1 MLPMK
6 RRTKMLLGILAAGAA
21 VLPIALFGRE
31 GIALVV
37 GVTVFALLLRNLRGG
52 LHGGSDASY

>member
-1 MLPMK
+1 
-6 RRTKMLLGILAAGAA
+6 MLLGILAAGAA

-52 LHGGSDASY
+52 LHGGSDDSY